1 MNLKSQEG
9 KLCIVTGS
17 LPNEGFGGNQVE
29 SWGVEVGREQSAFQ
43 LTAFK
48 TRFFVLWYL
57 LGKAYSALHLPSPPP
72 PPSPF
77 LLLPNLSQHYPWF
90 RSTLI
95 ALALIKV
102 ESVFIDDK
110 SDLEGEPDSSPVP
123 TYLSF
128 KGNERL
134 GRNDV
139 KVAGQAGKGDFR
151 AAFPW
156 CNAF

>member
-1 MNLKSQEG
+1 MRDLEGTRLK
-9 KLCIVTGS
+9 
-17 LPNEGFGGNQVE
+17 VE
-29 SWGVEVGREQSAFQ
+29 VWRWGVGREQSAFQ

-72 PPSPF
+72 PPPF

-110 SDLEGEPDSSPVP
+110 SDLEGEPDSFLVP

-139 KVAGQAGKGDFR
+139 KKVAGQARKGDFR
-151 AAFPW
+151 AAFP
-156 CNAF
+156 